1 MRRFEFNEGA
11 HCLVVGGGDAA
22 IEAAIALGEAG
33 ATVNLVHR
41 GEVFDRIKPK
51 NQEKLNAS
59 SAAGKVTVLYKAQT
73 KQIRVDAVALDVGGQ
88 AREVKNDY
96 VLIVAGGVLP
106 TAFLEKAGVQ
116 VQTMKGE
123 AYAPANR

>member
-1 MRRFEFNEGA
+1 MYLA
-11 HCLVVGGGDAA
+11 
-22 IEAAIALGEAG
+22 
-33 ATVNLVHR
+33 HR

-51 NQEKLNAS
+51 NQEKLD
-59 SAAGKVTVLYKAQT
+59 AATGAGRVTVLYKAQA
-73 KQIRVDAVALDVGGQ
+73 KQIRADTVALEVGGE

-96 VLIVAGGVLP
+96 VLIFAGGVLP

-116 VQTMKGE
+116 VKTMKGE